1 MQLYSTVTLRQI
13 EKKHYN
19 NKTDVYSLG
28 IVLWELLTNRI
39 TFEGMS
45 NLQAEYK
52 VLNSILLGPYSSIS
66 WLSFLSQVIN
76 TWYKFL
82 YYDLWIY
89 YAYFPYS
96 HHIFCWIIIVNILIC
111 TLPKLYLFGNNNSLS
126 YNHAGLK
133 ILTWDQAL
141 VRSSACSMRFSL
153 NSVMATTSNMAPLLS
168 FLPETERKVWLSSPI
183 VFFKEDQKL
192 TLSAKFF

>member
-1 MQLYSTVTLRQI
+1 MTSSIKMCILLFNYVFWNCHNADNLLFWHLALILQLYSTVTLRQV

-19 NKTDVYSLG
+19 NKIDVYSFG

-82 YYDLWIY
+82 YYDMWIY

-96 HHIFCWIIIVNILIC
+96 HHIFCWIIIANILIC
-111 TLPKLYLFGNNNSLS
+111 TLPKLYLFGNNNSFCHTIML
-126 YNHAGLK
+126 G
-133 ILTWDQAL
+133 W
-141 VRSSACSMRFSL
+141 RSWL
-153 NSVMATTSNMAPLLS
+153 
-168 FLPETERKVWLSSPI
+168 ET
-183 VFFKEDQKL
+183 KL
-192 TLSAKFF
+192 